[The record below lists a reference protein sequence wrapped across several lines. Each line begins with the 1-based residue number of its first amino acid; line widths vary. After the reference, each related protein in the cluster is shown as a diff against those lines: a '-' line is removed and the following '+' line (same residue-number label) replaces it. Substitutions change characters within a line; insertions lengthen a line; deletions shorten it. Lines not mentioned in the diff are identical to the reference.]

1 MIKRTEMIMKRF
13 YTLFAVAALMLAA
26 CAEPEPEQPVVPTPT
41 PDEEAEQ
48 QKPAVYFTYGG
59 EADETRTA
67 IGSQNNGT
75 TRFVWV
81 AGDKVGVSCKEL
93 NAYNRTVTVPANPN
107 PDKEYFDATF
117 NTYLQFK
124 DETTPHTFYLYY
136 PYSANSSASSTVV
149 EGTIPSLQDGDMS
162 KSDFMWDIVTTTAAN
177 PKVSSK
183 MIHPHAYLRFYVVDV
198 NTKNDKDAATS
209 IEGEKI
215 SAISIVGDGALTG
228 TFKVDLSTFSKDAPY
243 AKTVNFTNVQSNAAT
258 LNYPAG
264 AAYNTVI
271 DQAGWTAK
279 TVEKNHPVMVVNPDG
294 ISGKNFTI
302 DVAIEGMP
310 TFEAKLS
317 GKTIKSG
324 KFYNIGLGALKQT
337 DGTLKLTVIGWTE
350 VQGEVTFN

>member
-107 PDKEYFDATF
+107 PAEEYFNATF

-162 KSDFMWDIVTTTAAN
+162 KSDFMWDIVTTTADK
-177 PKVSSK
+177 PKAGGK
-183 MIHPHAYLRFYVVDV
+183 MIHPHAYLRFYVVDA
-198 NTKNDKDAATS
+198 NTTTTAEDG
-209 IEGEKI
+209 IEGKVI
-215 SAISIVGDGALTG
+215 NAISIIGDGALTG

-258 LNYPAG
+258 LSYTKEFD
-264 AAYNTVI
+264 YNKVI
-271 DQAGWTAK
+271 SKEAWGNKVVKAD
-279 TVEKNHPVMVVNPDG
+279 HPVMVVNPDG

-302 DVAIEGMP
+302 NVAIKGLP

-317 GKTIKSG
+317 GKKIESG

>member
-1 MIKRTEMIMKRF
+1 MKRF

-67 IGSQNNGT
+67 IGSQDNGT

-93 NAYNRTVTVPANPN
+93 NAYNRSVTVPANPN

-124 DETTPHTFYLYY
+124 DGTTPHTFYLYY
-136 PYSANSSASSTVV
+136 PYSANSSACSTVV

-177 PKVSSK
+177 PKEGGK

-198 NTKNDKDAATS
+198 NTKNDKGAATS

-228 TFKVDLSTFSKDAPY
+228 TFKVDLSTFNRKDPY

-258 LNYPAG
+258 LSYTKEFD
-264 AAYNTVI
+264 YNKVI
-271 DQAGWTAK
+271 SKEAWGNKVVKAD
-279 TVEKNHPVMVVNPDG
+279 HPVMVVNPDG

-317 GKTIKSG
+317 GKKIESG

>member
-1 MIKRTEMIMKRF
+1 MIMKRF
-13 YTLFAVAALMLAA
+13 YTLFAMAALMLAA

-67 IGSQNNGT
+67 IGSQKDPDTEEPT

-93 NAYNRTVTVPANPN
+93 SAFNRSVTVPANPGTG
-107 PDKEYFDATF
+107 EYFNATF

-136 PYSANSSASSTVV
+136 PYNANSSATSTVV
-149 EGTIPSLQDGDMS
+149 EGSIPSLQDGNMS
-162 KSDFMWDIVTTTAAN
+162 KSDFMWDIVTTTATE
-177 PKVSSK
+177 PKK
-183 MIHPHAYLRFYVVDV
+183 KGTMIHPHAYLRFYVVDV
-198 NTKNDKDAATS
+198 NTTTNA
-209 IEGEKI
+209 EGGITGKTI
-215 SAISIVGDGALTG
+215 NAISIIGDGALTG
-228 TFKVDLSTFSKDAPY
+228 TFRFDLSTFNREKPY
-243 AKTVNFTNVQSNAAT
+243 ENKVMFTSTQSNAAT

-271 DQAGWTAK
+271 TQEQWGAK
-279 TVEKNHPVMVVNPDG
+279 TVETNHPVMVVNPDG

-302 DVAIEGMP
+302 DVAIEGLP

-317 GKTIKSG
+317 GKTIQSG

-337 DGTLKLTVIGWTE
+337 DGKLKLSVIGWTE
-350 VQGEVTFN
+350 VQGEVVFE